1 MAKVSRNR
9 AIFAKYRQL
18 LIIAGALIL
27 VLLVSLGL
35 SLASKPITTFDECV
49 AAGNEVQDSHPQV
62 CVTKSG
68 KQFTQPAKGD
78 RKVVEGNIVCM
89 PHKNTDG
96 PQTLECTTGVKTQEG
111 TYYSIK
117 TSDPQH
123 ELNSK
128 AGSDKKVRI
137 TGTITDDPSSIYQS
151 SGVLNLEAY
160 EFLN

>member
-1 MAKVSRNR
+1 MAKVSRKR
-9 AIFAKYRQL
+9 AVFAKYRQL
-18 LIIAGALIL
+18 LIITGALIL

-49 AAGNEVQDSHPQV
+49 AAGNEVQDSHPQT
-62 CVTKSG
+62 CATKSG
-68 KQFTQPAKGD
+68 KQFTQSTANTQTF
-78 RKVVEGNIVCM
+78 EGTVVCM

-96 PQTLECTTGVKTQEG
+96 PQTLECAIGIKTEEG
-111 TYYSIK
+111 AYYSIK
-117 TSDPQH
+117 TNDLQH

-137 TGTITDDPSSIYQS
+137 TGAVTADPSPIYQS